1 MNNIEQIKARL
12 AKLMAL
18 SERGVGGERDTAE
31 RLLHELAD
39 RHGISLDDI
48 GSDVEH
54 EYVVKIRHPWQRT
67 IFIQLL
73 GLMRIEQYGDRHA
86 AKLSLYKR
94 KVRSGSRS
102 RRKIVD
108 QFFTVCTDAQ
118 WLELEAKY
126 VVLCADYDRQIK
138 AFPLAFLIRNNLL
151 MPYNP
156 DAKAPTAKEDEEYL
170 TAETLACGI
179 SKSSLNKQLEM
190 MD

>member
-12 AKLMAL
+12 AKIMAL
-18 SERGVGGERDTAE
+18 SERGVGGERDAAE

-39 RHGISLDDI
+39 KHGISLDDI
-48 GSDVEH
+48 GSDVEYEH
-54 EYVVKIRHPWQRT
+54 IVKLRHPWQRT

-94 KVRSGSRS
+94 KVQSGSRS
-102 RRKIVD
+102 RRKTVD
-108 QFFTVCTDAQ
+108 QFFTFCTDAQ

-126 VVLCADYDRQIK
+126 VVLCVDYERQIK

-151 MPYNP
+151 MPYDP